1 MRVTS
6 DGLTP
11 AEHRSLREL
20 YAGGRHLAGHWAV
33 LAEHLDGDARDAMRV
48 GAAVARELGRE
59 LRSRT
64 APHGLHGQ
72 VAAQGVGARMAGLRN
87 GAGDLFLERAQA
99 LRLAVLDVQHLT
111 TLLAFLERL
120 AEARGDDELAAFH
133 RSWGKKLARSERE
146 VRAAAIAA
154 GDDPDGAVA
163 PLRRTPLGRAAHGMA
178 YAVGTAG
185 EWVDRRLARS
195 TK

>member
-1 MRVTS
+1 MQVTS

-20 YAGGRHLAGHWAV
+20 YAAARHVAGHWAT
-33 LAEHLDGDARDAMRV
+33 LAEQLDGEARDALRI

-59 LRSRT
+59 LRGRT

-72 VAAQGVGARMAGLRN
+72 VAAQSVGARVAGLRN

-99 LRLAVLDVQHLT
+99 LRLAVLDVQHVT

-120 AEARGDDELAAFH
+120 ASARGDDELAAFH
-133 RSWGKKLARSERE
+133 RSWGRKLERSERD
-146 VRAAAIAA
+146 VRATAIAA
-154 GDDPDGAVA
+154 GEDPDGAVA
-163 PLRRTPLGRAAHGMA
+163 PLRSSPLGRAAHGMA

-195 TK
+195 R